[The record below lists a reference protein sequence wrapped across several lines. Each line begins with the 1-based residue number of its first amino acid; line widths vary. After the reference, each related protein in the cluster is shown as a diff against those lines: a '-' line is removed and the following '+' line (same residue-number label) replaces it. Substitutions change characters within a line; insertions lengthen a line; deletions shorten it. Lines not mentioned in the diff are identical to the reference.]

1 MKFRFT
7 SPHTKI
13 FLVMILAMG
22 ICGWVIGEV
31 HDIHDKAKVTGM
43 TETMKT
49 ICVGRFLIDVPAE
62 AKVSFQGAFLSG
74 WSIDTDPDE
83 TDEQFTAR
91 LAQKEMELKAEKN
104 EKGGNSLESTTHIDS
119 SGMMGKIF
127 VFRRTWAY
135 WFEGERR
142 IDSTAVAI
150 DAYVHSHKT
159 SLNFTAK
166 SLDPEDAKE
175 LIKIVSQIKTLQEYE
190 IPTEPGFCI
199 GRAMLLDPL
208 TASQNERVTMFL
220 SLKDHPDFL
229 IALDTAAGLKP
240 SEPLLIREARSRGV

>member
-190 IPTEPGFCI
+190 IPTEPGFWAVSRTNCNTELVNQI
-199 GRAMLLDPL
+199 G
-208 TASQNERVTMFL
+208 S
-220 SLKDHPDFL
+220 
-229 IALDTAAGLKP
+229 
-240 SEPLLIREARSRGV
+240 